1 MSHAW
6 GNTAASRARAG
17 AAGAA
22 ASRPRRILSGIRPRL
37 SGLVA
42 GCVLVTGLV
51 FYVTFLSFA
60 HNWLFR
66 ELDDRGRSLAR
77 FLARRAETAIV
88 LGDAVE
94 LTKDAGRTTL
104 EADVVSVQFLR
115 PDGSVVAQ
123 RIKDNLIW
131 KSAPRLGDPRRT
143 GMPDR
148 LIVPAEDN
156 VQLRIYAA
164 PVLRDLT
171 RGDPH
176 ESEARELYGWS
187 PESGSDGEPVGWVRV
202 GVSTSR
208 LEDRVEAVGR
218 LGLLVLLVV
227 LGLGIAVALF
237 LVGFMV
243 GPLREASGLAEEIAA
258 GQTDRRI
265 PVRGSDELGALA
277 ESMNLMAARVSE
289 ARRRAQEEAEALR
302 RAVSAVVAIAQG
314 ARRSQGLAAV
324 FGTVAAELRR
334 ITECDGVALAVPEE
348 DGRLVFRH
356 FDPDDPWN
364 GLPPGS
370 ALGEPLI
377 DQLPADGVT
386 PLRLSLDA
394 ATEPFT
400 WGLVSM
406 GARSALLVPL
416 SLAEG
421 SRGALLLVSPRPA
434 AFPPSEADVVRAL
447 AGHLAAALEAEQ
459 LRQRLQSASE
469 ELDRTRDQLVRSER
483 LRMAG
488 ELASGVAHEFN
499 NVLGAILGRAQLLRR
514 QSKEGRLTPAAL
526 ESALDVVECVAQD
539 GADTVR
545 RLREFSIGGDPMAFE
560 VVDLG
565 RIAEDAVE
573 FTRTRW
579 ENEMQAEGK
588 AVRVRVE
595 TEPGLWVE
603 GRASE
608 LREVFMNLL
617 LNAVDALPRGGT
629 IVVRGHPAGSEVSIS
644 VEDDGTGMEE
654 ATKSRVFDPFFTT
667 KGDKGTGL
675 GLTMV
680 YGIVGRHRGKI
691 AIESAPDAGTRI
703 AMAFPRSMTPP
714 PVRAVEAALGTAAF
728 GEPDRTLSVLAVD
741 DEPAVLD
748 LLADIIE
755 TLGHRVTRHQSAE
768 QALAGVTPG
777 RYDLVL
783 TDLGMPGMS
792 GWEFSRALRAVDA
805 TVPLAWIT
813 GWGEELVG
821 DASRRD
827 GADAIVAK
835 PFTIED
841 VKRLLALAAGRR
853 EKRAA

>member
-1 MSHAW
+1 MK
-6 GNTAASRARAG
+6 
-17 AAGAA
+17 
-22 ASRPRRILSGIRPRL
+22 RPTRILSGIRPRL
-37 SGLVA
+37 SGVVA

-51 FYVTFLSFA
+51 FYATFLSFA
-60 HNWLFR
+60 HDWLFR
-66 ELDDRGRSLAR
+66 ELDDRGTSLAR
-77 FLARRAETAIV
+77 FLARRAETAIM
-88 LGDAVE
+88 LGDGLE
-94 LTKDAGRTTL
+94 LTREAGRTTL
-104 EADVVSVQFLR
+104 EADVAAVQFLR
-115 PDGSVVAQ
+115 PDGTVVAQ
-123 RIKDNLIW
+123 RIKDGMIW
-131 KSAPRLGDPRRT
+131 KVAPALQDPRT
-143 GMPDR
+143 HGMPDR

-164 PVLRDLT
+164 PVTRDVA
-171 RGDPH
+171 RSDPH
-176 ESEARELYGWS
+176 ETEARELYGWNA
-187 PESGSDGEPVGWVRV
+187 EGGSDDDNRTEPVGWVRV
-202 GVSTSR
+202 GVSTLR
-208 LEDRVEAVGR
+208 LEHQVETVGR
-218 LGLLVLLVV
+218 MGLLVLLVV
-227 LGLGIAVALF
+227 LGLGIAVALL
-237 LVGFMV
+237 LVGFV
-243 GPLREASGLAEEIAA
+243 VRPLREASGLAEEIAA
-258 GQTDRRI
+258 GQLARRI

-277 ESMNLMAARVSE
+277 ESMNLMASRVSE
-289 ARRRAQEEAEALR
+289 ARRRAHEEAEALR
-302 RAVSAVVAIAQG
+302 RAVTAVVAIAQG
-314 ARRSQGLAAV
+314 ARRSLGLSAV
-324 FGTVAAELRR
+324 FGTVASELRR
-334 ITECDGVALAVPEE
+334 ITDCDGVALAVTE
-348 DGRLVFRH
+348 DDGQLVFRH
-356 FDPDDPWN
+356 FDPDETWN

-370 ALGEPLI
+370 PLESAVL
-377 DQLPADGVT
+377 DQLPPDGTT
-386 PLRLSLDA
+386 PLRLSLDQ
-394 ATEPFT
+394 ATESFT

-406 GARSALLVPL
+406 GARSALVVPL
-416 SLAEG
+416 ALAEG

-459 LRQRLQSASE
+459 LRLRLQSASE
-469 ELDRTRDQLVRSER
+469 ELERTRDQLVRSER

-514 QSKEGRLTPAAL
+514 QSQEGHLTPAAL
-526 ESALDVVECVAQD
+526 ESALDVVETVAQD

-545 RLREFSIGGDPMAFE
+545 RLREFSIGGDPVAFE
-560 VVDLG
+560 VVDLD
-565 RIAEDAVE
+565 RLAHDAVE
-573 FTRTRW
+573 FTRPRW

-588 AVRVRVE
+588 AVRVTVE
-595 TEPGLWVE
+595 TEPGVWVE

-617 LNAVDALPRGGT
+617 LNATDALPRGGH
-629 IVVRGHPAGSEVSIS
+629 IAVRGHAAGDEVTIS
-644 VEDDGTGMEE
+644 VEDDGTGMD
-654 ATKSRVFDPFFTT
+654 AGTKGRVFDPFFTT

-680 YGIVGRHRGKI
+680 YGIVARHRGRI
-691 AIESAPDAGTRI
+691 SIDSTPEHGTRI
-703 AMAFPRSMTPP
+703 TMVFPRSTRPPTLTVAEPP
-714 PVRAVEAALGTAAF
+714 PRETLA
-728 GEPDRTLSVLAVD
+728 EPDHTLSVLAVD

-755 TLGHRVTRHQSAE
+755 TLGHRVTRYQSAAE
-768 QALAGVTPG
+768 ALACVRPG

-792 GWEFSRALRAVDA
+792 GWEFSRALRAVDP

-835 PFTIED
+835 PFTIDD

>member
-1 MSHAW
+1 VSPA
-6 GNTAASRARAG
+6 TY
-17 AAGAA
+17 
-22 ASRPRRILSGIRPRL
+22 RPTRILSGIRPRI
-37 SGLVA
+37 SGVVA

-51 FYVTFLSFA
+51 FYATFLSFA
-60 HNWLFR
+60 HDWLFR

-77 FLARRAETAIV
+77 FLAHRDEAALV
-88 LGDAVE
+88 LGDALE
-94 LTKDAGRTTL
+94 LTREAGRTTL
-104 EADVVSVQFLR
+104 EADVVAVQFLR
-115 PDGSVVAQ
+115 PDGTIVAQ
-123 RIKDNLIW
+123 RIKDGSIW
-131 KSAPRLGDPRRT
+131 KAAPPLADPREA

-156 VQLRIYAA
+156 VQLRVYAEPVTRDA
-164 PVLRDLT
+164 P

-176 ESEARELYGWS
+176 ESEARELYGWNA
-187 PESGSDGEPVGWVRV
+187 EGAADDERGQPVGWVRV
-202 GVSTSR
+202 AVSTLR
-208 LEDRVEAVGR
+208 LEHQVETVGR

-227 LGLGIAVALF
+227 LGIGIGVALL
-237 LVGFMV
+237 LVGFV
-243 GPLREASGLAEEIAA
+243 VRPLREASGLAEEIAA
-258 GQTDRRI
+258 GMLERRI

-277 ESMNLMAARVSE
+277 ESMNLMASRVSE

-324 FGTVAAELRR
+324 FGTVADELRT
-334 ITECDGVALAVPEE
+334 ITECDGVALAVPDEE
-348 DGRLVFRH
+348 GRLLFRH
-356 FDPDDPWN
+356 FDPDEPWN

-370 ALGEPLI
+370 ALSSAVLEE
-377 DQLPADGVT
+377 LPADGVS

-406 GARSALLVPL
+406 GARSALVVPL
-416 SLAEG
+416 VLAEG

-459 LRQRLQSASE
+459 LRLRLQSASE
-469 ELDRTRDQLVRSER
+469 ELERTRDQLVRSER

-514 QSKEGRLTPAAL
+514 QSQEGQLTPAAL
-526 ESALDVVECVAQD
+526 ESALDVVEVVAQD

-560 VVDLG
+560 VVDLE
-565 RIAEDAVE
+565 RLAKDAVE
-573 FTRTRW
+573 FTRPRW
-579 ENEMQAEGK
+579 EHEMQAEGK

-595 TEPGLWVE
+595 TEPGVWVE
-603 GRASE
+603 GRPSE
-608 LREVFMNLL
+608 LREVFTNLL
-617 LNAVDALPRGGT
+617 LNAVDALPRGGE
-629 IVVRGHPAGSEVSIS
+629 IVVRGRPAGDEVTIS
-644 VEDDGTGMEE
+644 VEDDGIGMD
-654 ATKSRVFDPFFTT
+654 ASTKSRVFDPFFTT

-680 YGIVGRHRGKI
+680 YGIVARHRGRI
-691 AIESAPDAGTRI
+691 AIESSPESGTRI
-703 AMAFPRSMTPP
+703 TMTFPRSHTPP
-714 PVRAVEAALGTAAF
+714 ALAVVAPAAAF
-728 GEPDRTLSVLAVD
+728 AEPEGTLSVLAVD

-748 LLADIIE
+748 LLADIVE
-755 TLGHRVTRHQSAE
+755 TLGHRVTRHQSATD
-768 QALAGVTPG
+768 ALAGLEPG

-805 TVPLAWIT
+805 DVPLAWIT

-835 PFTIED
+835 PFTIDD
-841 VKRLLALAAGRR
+841 VKRLLALAASRR
-853 EKRAA
+853 QKRAA